1 MFFNYIKTAWRSLWK
16 NKAFSL
22 INIMGLILGIAS
34 SILLFAYVGYQ
45 LSYDRSHKNGKDI
58 YRVSLQYYQNNNLIF
73 KSAENYSAVGPALKK
88 DFPDVLNE
96 ARLYNMGAK
105 NNCVFNYKNE
115 VFKETEF
122 LYADPSFLTMFSF
135 PFAVGDPA
143 TALDMPNT
151 AVISASEAKKIF
163 GSSEAATG
171 KYIQMDDDDR
181 NSEICKIT
189 GVFQDIPQ
197 NSHLQ
202 FKILFSYSTLDS
214 RRGGAKRYEN
224 DWNRKDFY
232 TYILLRP
239 GTNPASLAEQFS
251 VFVKKYAPEEQKNN
265 TESRLVLQPLE
276 KIHLTS
282 NLDDEAG
289 VNGNEKTVVFL
300 IIIAVFIISIA
311 WINYINLT
319 TAGSIERA
327 KEIGIRKVLGSS
339 YRQLVKQFL
348 IESLSVNGISFLLAV
363 ILVVTVQP
371 FFHNLLGEE
380 LPISILFSSKYGLTF
395 IFFLILGSVL

>member
-224 DWNRKDFY
+224 D
-232 TYILLRP
+232 
-239 GTNPASLAEQFS
+239 
-251 VFVKKYAPEEQKNN
+251 
-265 TESRLVLQPLE
+265 
-276 KIHLTS
+276 
-282 NLDDEAG
+282 
-289 VNGNEKTVVFL
+289 
-300 IIIAVFIISIA
+300 
-311 WINYINLT
+311 
-319 TAGSIERA
+319 
-327 KEIGIRKVLGSS
+327 
-339 YRQLVKQFL
+339 
-348 IESLSVNGISFLLAV
+348 
-363 ILVVTVQP
+363 
-371 FFHNLLGEE
+371 
-380 LPISILFSSKYGLTF
+380 
-395 IFFLILGSVL
+395 